1 MRNKDG
7 FAAYHPIVLF
17 LYFAILL
24 GFSMFCMH
32 PVVLCFSFGGG
43 ICYYG
48 QLKGSR
54 SLTALLKRVLPLLLI
69 TIVINPSFN
78 HAGLTILCYLPS
90 GNPLTLE
97 SIAYGIA
104 AGLMLMDILI
114 WFACLHEV
122 ITADKIMYLFGRVI
136 PSLALLLSM
145 TLRFVPEFMK
155 HFEQVKE
162 AQQMLGRDVANGPL
176 LRRIRNAIS
185 CFSIVVTWSLENA
198 VDTADSMLSRGYGS
212 GKRTAYTL
220 YRLEERDRSLIL
232 FLCCTALLLSSGG
245 AAGKLFWRYF
255 PDIRGKIT
263 DPLTICFLLTF
274 LVLVFLPA
282 IIHEK
287 EERIWKSFK

>member
-1 MRNKDG
+1 MRSNDG
-7 FAAYHPIVLF
+7 FAKYHPIVLF

-32 PVVLCFSFGGG
+32 PAVLLFSLGGS

-48 QLKGSR
+48 QLKGRKNLSN
-54 SLTALLKRVLPLLLI
+54 LLKRVLPLLLI

-78 HAGLTILCYLPS
+78 HAGATILCYLPS

-122 ITADKIMYLFGRVI
+122 ITSDKIMYLFGRVI
-136 PSLALLLSM
+136 PSLSLLLSM
-145 TLRFVPEFMK
+145 TLRFVPEFRK
-155 HFEQVKE
+155 RFEQVKE
-162 AQQMLGRDVANGPL
+162 AQEMMGRDVANGPL
-176 LRRIRNAIS
+176 FQRIRNAIG

-198 VDTADSMLSRGYGS
+198 IDTADSMKARGYGS

-220 YRLEERDRSLIL
+220 YRLEERDKDMIL
-232 FLCCTALLLSSGG
+232 LLCCILLLLGSGG
-245 AAGKLFWRYF
+245 ANGKLFWRYF

-263 DPLTICFLLTF
+263 DPFTIFFLLTF
-274 LVLVFLPA
+274 LLLVFLPA

-287 EERIWKSFK
+287 EERIWRSFK